1 MTIRLEGPGVTIADV
16 VAVARRHETVTLT
29 DAATERMATARDIV
43 ETLADGDPTYGV
55 STGFGA
61 LATVTIA
68 PERRADLQAALVRSH
83 AAGMGPPVEPEVV
96 RAMVFLRART
106 LALGHS
112 GARPIVAEGLLN
124 LINAGITPIVPEH
137 GSLGASGDLA
147 PLAHAALT

>member
-1 MTIRLEGPGVTIADV
+1 MTMNLDGPGVTIADV
-16 VAVARRHETVTLT
+16 VAVARNHVPVALSN
-29 DAATERMATARDIV
+29 AALERMDSARTIV

-61 LATVTIA
+61 LATLTIA

-112 GARPIVAEGLLN
+112 GARPIVAEGLLG
-124 LINAGITPIVPEH
+124 LIKIGR
-137 GSLGASGDLA
+137 
-147 PLAHAALT
+147 AHV